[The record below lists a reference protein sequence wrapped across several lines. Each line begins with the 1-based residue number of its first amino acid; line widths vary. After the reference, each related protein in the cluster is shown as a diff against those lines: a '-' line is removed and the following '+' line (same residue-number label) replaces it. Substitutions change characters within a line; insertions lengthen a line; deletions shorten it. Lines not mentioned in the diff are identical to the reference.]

1 MMFLSD
7 RRDDLAGGSARH
19 AVRHRVRWA
28 GLRAALALLPIGGL
42 QAAETVLFNESAA
55 HQCYL
60 AALRGADAREVDI
73 CNAALQHQS
82 LKSAD
87 FAATL
92 SNRGL
97 LLARSGRYEDA
108 LRDHDRAIQ
117 SSPDLASLYI
127 NRSNTYTRAQRFDEA
142 MGDLDQAIEIAGRP
156 QPAAT
161 PVPRVA
167 RAVGRQRRRPRAGG
181 GCAGLTA
188 PVPVPDTASQLAV
201 AHYNR
206 ALLYQR
212 RGDLGAA
219 LADAVR
225 ARDHAPDRPGYRDY
239 VAELERQRS
248 PASRDGA
255 AGSAAPGSSA
265 PEAGNPAPGN

>member
-7 RRDDLAGGSARH
+7 RRDDLDGRLARH
-19 AVRHRVRWA
+19 AVRHRFRRA
-28 GLRAALALLPIGGL
+28 GLLAAFALLPIGGL

-117 SSPDLASLYI
+117 TTPDLASLYI

-142 MGDLDQAIEIAGRP
+142 MGDLDQAIAIAGRR
-156 QPAAT
+156 QAAPT
-161 PVPRVA
+161 PVPRSPA
-167 RAVGRQRRRPRAGG
+167 PSAASDAGPAPDG
-181 GCAGLTA
+181 SAGLIA

-212 RGDLGAA
+212 RGDLGEA

-225 ARDHAPDRPGYRDY
+225 ARDHAPDRQGYRDY
-239 VAELERQRS
+239 VAELERLRS

-255 AGSAAPGSSA
+255 AESAAPGSSA
-265 PEAGNPAPGN
+265 PATQNPAPGN

>member
-28 GLRAALALLPIGGL
+28 GLLSALALLPIGGL

-142 MGDLDQAIEIAGRP
+142 MGDLDQAIKIAGRP

-161 PVPRVA
+161 PVPRA
-167 RAVGRQRRRPRAGG
+167 PAPSAASDAGPAPEG
-181 GCAGLTA
+181 AGGLTA

-225 ARDHAPDRPGYRDY
+225 ARDHAPDRPGYREY

-265 PEAGNPAPGN
+265 PEARNPAPGN